1 MSDCFSREFLMQQA
15 RDSSYATDIS
25 TESAEA
31 YIIKGV
37 IIKRDLDM
45 NIKILNAKKGGMFYK
60 EITDNQYFFFAQHG
74 FALGCIEVAMD
85 NYRESLDKV
94 KGIIREEMSLRKNT
108 KALASAKIR
117 REFLMN
123 KINDVLK
130 LKSKIIKSQV
140 YE

>member
-1 MSDCFSREFLMQQA
+1 
-15 RDSSYATDIS
+15 
-25 TESAEA
+25 
-31 YIIKGV
+31 
-37 IIKRDLDM
+37 
-45 NIKILNAKKGGMFYK
+45 
-60 EITDNQYFFFAQHG
+60 
-74 FALGCIEVAMD
+74 MD

>member
-1 MSDCFSREFLMQQA
+1 
-15 RDSSYATDIS
+15 
-25 TESAEA
+25 
-31 YIIKGV
+31 
-37 IIKRDLDM
+37 
-45 NIKILNAKKGGMFYK
+45 
-60 EITDNQYFFFAQHG
+60 
-74 FALGCIEVAMD
+74 
-85 NYRESLDKV
+85 
-94 KGIIREEMSLRKNT
+94 MSLRKNT